1 MPRIAVWVTGAMLLT
16 VLMPDSI
23 HADQGLKVPSHAPN
37 QGLRWARSA
46 VTPFQTY
53 ALDQQPVFPAGQFMQ
68 ASYGRSETSLPDF
81 TDYRDV
87 HAKKMSFFGFLLPL
101 VDEENDRLLDLR
113 TRLNF
118 IYEHV
123 RWDRDIDHD
132 DKVWLHDVIEEFRI
146 SETNVHSEEFWE
158 IALERVDAVPDH
170 LVLAQAA
177 NESAWGTSRFA
188 REGNNLFG
196 QWCFRQGCGLIPAD
210 RPEDA
215 TYEVARFDSVSQSV
229 GSYMHNL
236 NTGRTYQE
244 LREIRSESRQK
255 GQEPDANAMAGGL
268 MSYSERG
275 EDYITELRSMIRHN
289 ADVIEEA
296 RTRLEEGASS

>member
-1 MPRIAVWVTGAMLLT
+1 MRGMAICVTGAVLLA
-16 VLMPDSI
+16 VLVPDSI
-23 HADQGLKVPSHAPN
+23 HADQGLKTSGQMPG

-46 VTPFQTY
+46 ITPFQTY
-53 ALDQQPVFPAGQFMQ
+53 ALDRPPYLSGGFRQVGYA
-68 ASYGRSETSLPDF
+68 RSEDSLPDF
-81 TDYRDV
+81 SGFHDV
-87 HAKKMSFFGFLLPL
+87 QAKKLSFFRFLLPL
-101 VDEENDRLLDLR
+101 VDEENERLLDLR

-118 IYEHV
+118 IHEYV
-123 RWDRDIDHD
+123 RWDRDIDIED
-132 DKVWLHDVIEEFRI
+132 RAWLHDVIEEFRI
-146 SETNVHSEEFWE
+146 PETDLNSEEFWE
-158 IALERVDAVPDH
+158 IALRRVDALPDH

-196 QWCFRQGCGLIPAD
+196 QWCFRQGCGLVPAS
-210 RPEDA
+210 RPEGA

-236 NTGRTYQE
+236 NTGRTYQQ
-244 LREIRSESRQK
+244 LREIRAVARAK
-255 GQEPDANAMAGGL
+255 GLDPDATALAAGL

-275 EDYITELRSMIRHN
+275 EEYITELRSMIRHN

-296 RTRLEEGASS
+296 RARLQEGASS

>member
-1 MPRIAVWVTGAMLLT
+1 MRRMAIWVAGIALLA
-16 VLMPDSI
+16 VFVPDSI
-23 HADQGLKVPSHAPN
+23 HADQGLKVPGHVPN

-46 VTPFQTY
+46 VTFSQ
-53 ALDQQPVFPAGQFMQ
+53 VSF
-68 ASYGRSETSLPDF
+68 GRREASLPDL
-81 TDYRDV
+81 TTYQDV
-87 HAKKMSFFGFLLPL
+87 HAKKMRFFGFLLPL
-101 VDEENDRLLDLR
+101 VDQENERLLDLR
-113 TRLNF
+113 TRLNG

-123 RWDRDIDHD
+123 RRDREIAHE

-146 SETNVHSEEFWE
+146 SETNVHTEEFWE
-158 IALERVDAVPDH
+158 TALQRVDALPDH

-196 QWCFRQGCGLIPAD
+196 QWCFRQDCGLIPAD

-215 TYEVARFDSVSQSV
+215 TYEVARFETVSQSI

-236 NTGRTYQE
+236 NTGRTYQQ
-244 LREIRSESRQK
+244 LREIRSEARQM

-268 MSYSERG
+268 MNYSERG
-275 EDYITELRSMIRHN
+275 EEYITELRSMIRHN
-289 ADVIEEA
+289 AHMIEEA
-296 RTRLEEGASS
+296 RTRLEESASS